1 MFVSQL
7 PVNGDCC
14 VSSGFG
20 LATAV
25 IWLGCSW
32 KFIVERCRFVW
43 VIIGTAFYL
52 VCILQPCDHRSSS
65 AIILYDHDSLF
76 CNNLSFHNLNYF
88 ALRFEESCLCVH
100 THDVVTEETWCLF
113 PSSP

>member
-7 PVNGDCC
+7 PVDGDCC

-43 VIIGTAFYL
+43 VEL
-52 VCILQPCDHRSSS
+52 VCIAVCVPWEMEMGFAYSLWLQ
-65 AIILYDHDSLF
+65 
-76 CNNLSFHNLNYF
+76 
-88 ALRFEESCLCVH
+88 
-100 THDVVTEETWCLF
+100 W
-113 PSSP
+113 